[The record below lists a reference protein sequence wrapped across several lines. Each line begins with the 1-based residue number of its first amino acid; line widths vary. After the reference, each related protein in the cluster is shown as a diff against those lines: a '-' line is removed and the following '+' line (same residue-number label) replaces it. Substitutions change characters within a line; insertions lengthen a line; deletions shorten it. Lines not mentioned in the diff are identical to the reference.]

1 MVTHD
6 DLRSTIARHIEEARR
21 MVTEQKGCIARLKAT
36 GVDTALAE
44 LTLRFL
50 EANLK
55 RFQDHSDWSEQKE
68 RNSSESSRSSQG
80 SPQIEPTN

>member
-6 DLRSTIARHIEEARR
+6 DLRSIVVRHIEEARR
-21 MVTEQKGCIARLKAT
+21 MVTEQKGRIARLKAT
-36 GVDTALAE
+36 GVDTAFAE
-44 LTLRFL
+44 LTLKAL

-68 RNSSESSRSSQG
+68 QNSSEWSRSSQG
-80 SPQIEPTN
+80 SPQIKPTN